1 LTRVDE
7 IQTKDYTSI
16 MIEVYATR
24 AEQFRAMGDPTRLA
38 ILELLSEGSRCVC
51 QIQPA
56 LGIAANLLS
65 HHLKILRE
73 AGLISSEKIGRLVEY
88 KLEPTALLQL
98 HAAIPTPVK
107 RVLRVQSTLN
117 YTKSMSIAG

>member
-1 LTRVDE
+1 
-7 IQTKDYTSI
+7 
-16 MIEVYATR
+16 MIEVYETR

-73 AGLISSEKIGRLVEY
+73 AGLISSEKTGRWVEY

-98 HAAIPTPVK
+98 HAAIPTPAMQATTI
-107 RVLRVQSTLN
+107 QSTLK
-117 YTKSMSIAG
+117 YTKFMSNAG